1 MQNDDSKNEQ
11 PLDPV
16 TPRERHE
23 ANRALVKLWEER
35 DAQGDSSENAAM
47 A

>member
-11 PLDPV
+11 PLEPV

-23 ANRALVKLWEER
+23 AARALAKLWQER
-35 DAQGDSSENAAM
+35 DAQGDQDEAP
-47 A
+47 